1 MFGAYQEKQNPRFL
15 GTSAVLCVSL
25 EEREGLKCYANR
37 LRAKVGSSTDPV
49 QLLCHKAQQDMSTP
63 RFGKPQWENFQDLEE
78 EMCLRRSELH
88 FHGLRLVIPGIA
100 PGPSALDVT
109 KISWRAA
116 LWRYRIQSFWLLGLR
131 CICCS
136 LTGSDVA
143 LSAKPTPLIGRK
155 LQQPW
160 DSAEQWALCLWSS

>member
-1 MFGAYQEKQNPRFL
+1 MFWVYQEKQNPRFL

-116 LWRYRIQSFWLLGLR
+116 LWRYPHPKLLALGSEMHLLQPDRFR
-131 CICCS
+131 CGTVCK
-136 LTGSDVA
+136 TN
-143 LSAKPTPLIGRK
+143 TTHR
-155 LQQPW
+155 
-160 DSAEQWALCLWSS
+160 